1 MQELFQNLGINGKL
15 LFAQIVNFLLIL
27 FLLKKFVFGKLISH
41 LEARRKRIEKGL
53 ELRDSAEREMQRIE
67 DARHRELQSARI
79 QAEGVVAQARTD
91 AEEKRKKALE
101 LVRQEAER
109 LLAQARGEAEKQKS
123 DATRAA
129 AEDIRKIS
137 LLLAERVLARSL
149 TKDDEQTA
157 LKEVQTYFEKEYQL
171 QH

>member
-1 MQELFQNLGINGKL
+1 MAKPESAGEL
-15 LFAQIVNFLLIL
+15 
-27 FLLKKFVFGKLISH
+27 
-41 LEARRKRIEKGL
+41 
-53 ELRDSAEREMQRIE
+53 
-67 DARHRELQSARI
+67 
-79 QAEGVVAQARTD
+79 
-91 AEEKRKKALE
+91 